1 VASRGNARGRHF
13 SGPSSIPGT
22 QRRVEPLDPPKRG
35 SVKADAPLLDLID
48 LIDLIDVADPIV
60 NGVNQVNK
68 VIISATLAL
77 AIKALRPGFVFS
89 CGFW

>member
-1 VASRGNARGRHF
+1 
-13 SGPSSIPGT
+13 
-22 QRRVEPLDPPKRG
+22 
-35 SVKADAPLLDLID
+35 LDLID